1 MKDLLK
7 KIIASYLI
15 DHLKNEKKRKRNDNK
30 NSHPPLPE
38 RTQQRIG
45 APPPPPQST
54 NDLGRRVHT
63 YESYAYFPFSVSRP
77 PVVGKETLTHSTR
90 FSGDHLRPTHPHPA
104 GRTPLA

>member
-15 DHLKNEKKRKRNDNK
+15 DHPKNEKKKKKRNDNK

-45 APPPPPQST
+45 ASPPSPINERPWPEGAHVRELCLLPFLRLEASGGRKR
-54 NDLGRRVHT
+54 DLD
-63 YESYAYFPFSVSRP
+63 S
-77 PVVGKETLTHSTR
+77 
-90 FSGDHLRPTHPHPA
+90 
-104 GRTPLA
+104 